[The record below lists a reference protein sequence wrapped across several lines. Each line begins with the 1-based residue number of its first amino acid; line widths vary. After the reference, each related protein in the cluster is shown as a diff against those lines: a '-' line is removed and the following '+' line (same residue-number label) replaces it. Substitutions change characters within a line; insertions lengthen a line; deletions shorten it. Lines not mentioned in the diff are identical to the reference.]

1 MAAPQNRWPD
11 VDHAL
16 AYLAKADSMPHRA
29 EGTAVFVDLL
39 PEAVGRV
46 MDLGTGDGRLLELV
60 LTARPG
66 ASGVGLDL
74 NAEMLARARERFGG
88 DDRVVIIEHD
98 LDDPLPDGGP
108 FDAIVSSFAIHHV
121 ADARKRT
128 LYGECFD
135 RLRPGG
141 AFLNLEHVA
150 SPTAELHVAFLA
162 ELGIAPADDDPSN
175 LLAPVED
182 QLRWLRDAGYTDV
195 DCHWK
200 WRELA
205 LLVGVRPA

>member
-150 SPTAELHVAFLA
+150 SPTVELHVAFLA

>member
-16 AYLAKADSMPHRA
+16 AYLAKADTIPHRA
-29 EGTAVFVDLL
+29 EGTAVFVELL

-46 MDLGTGDGRLLELV
+46 MDLGTGDGRLLDLV
-60 LTARPG
+60 LTARPR

-74 NAEMLARARERFGG
+74 NAEMLARARKRFAG
-88 DDRVVIIEHD
+88 DDRVVIVEHD
-98 LDDPLPDGGP
+98 LDDPLPDGGS

-121 ADARKRT
+121 ADERKRT
-128 LYGECFD
+128 LYVECFD

-150 SPTAELHVAFLA
+150 SPTVGLHDDFLA

-205 LLVGVRPA
+205 LLVGVRPT